1 MTKAEKGALFWEQV
15 RAKRIMQALV
25 NIVPFYISWLLT
37 SLLMINRDY
46 GRPAVVLFCLGFG
59 IGEGVSMVFWSSEEV
74 KLVINSLLVLMPDT
88 YTLAETLR
96 VFRAFFPV
104 VLTLIITL
112 LDFTVDRLPEN
123 PTDPLFIMKKIL
135 AA

>member
-1 MTKAEKGALFWEQV
+1 MG
-15 RAKRIMQALV
+15 
-25 NIVPFYISWLLT
+25 IVPFYISWLLT

-59 IGEGVSMVFWSSEEV
+59 IGEGVTMIFFSMEEV
-74 KLVINSLLVLMPDT
+74 NLVIMPET
-88 YTLAETLR
+88 YTVAETLR

-104 VLTLIITL
+104 LLTMIITL
-112 LDFTVDRLPEN
+112 LDFTMDRLPDN

>member
-1 MTKAEKGALFWEQV
+1 
-15 RAKRIMQALV
+15 
-25 NIVPFYISWLLT
+25 
-37 SLLMINRDY
+37 
-46 GRPAVVLFCLGFG
+46 
-59 IGEGVSMVFWSSEEV
+59 MVFWSSEEV

>member
-1 MTKAEKGALFWEQV
+1 
-15 RAKRIMQALV
+15 
-25 NIVPFYISWLLT
+25 
-37 SLLMINRDY
+37 MINRDY

-59 IGEGVSMVFWSSEEV
+59 IGEGVTMIFFSMEEV
-74 KLVINSLLVLMPDT
+74 KLVINTLLVIMPET
-88 YTLAETLR
+88 YTVAETLR

-104 VLTLIITL
+104 LLTLIITL
-112 LDFTVDRLPEN
+112 LDFTMDRLPDN